1 MEEILNRSR
10 IQTWN
15 KDGVQEILIS
25 CTSQDFV
32 ALVRNRNKIP
42 QFLATEE
49 SPTKKIKVTL
59 SSDDDRV
66 TSFEILG
73 NRVKC

>member
-42 QFLATEE
+42 QLVGAE
-49 SPTKKIKVTL
+49 SAKKIKVTL
-59 SSDDDRV
+59 TSDDDRV

>member
-42 QFLATEE
+42 QLVGAE
-49 SPTKKIKVTL
+49 SVKKIKVTL
-59 SSDDDRV
+59 TSDDDRV

>member
-42 QFLATEE
+42 QLVGTE
-49 SPTKKIKVTL
+49 SAKKIKVTL
-59 SSDDDRV
+59 TSDDDRV